1 MAAIHKIANKDS
13 GVTNADNPER
23 DAHQDRRKG
32 RQTRTRGL
40 MSSLR
45 REPDVPA
52 DLLRALF
59 GNVTEPY
66 KFECNA
72 DFLTELYGSD
82 VTAN

>member
-13 GVTNADNPER
+13 GVTNADDPEG

-72 DFLTELYGSD
+72 DFLTELRRY
-82 VTAN
+82 